1 MAFSTADDSPPP
13 SIAEDTGIPA
23 RVMHRP
29 RRIIPALTTAY
40 ITGLLVG
47 VYFSVSPLIL
57 IGLAISCLMASC
69 WNTRPVIQSILIYG
83 SIIAI
88 GAAVINNTLGIQSP
102 HDLRQQLAR
111 AKEFIDVTGRVTSQP
126 YTTVP
131 DATGRTNWVFEF
143 AVESMRRFEGQLPV
157 NGRVRATMPWKEG
170 VQIHYGDRWQLRG
183 TITLDD
189 RPITRT
195 QGLVGFLNVR
205 SEQSNRLAG
214 GAGNSFVDWCY
225 RMREQASERLGWG
238 VESYSASP
246 ALTRALLLGLRQ
258 DVPRDVHDAFTRTGT
273 LHILA
278 LSGMHVVILVFVLV
292 VLLKAIGITRPYWVI
307 VFLPFLT
314 FYTVGTGAAASM
326 VRATIMSVVFFS
338 AFLLRRKPDTATSLA
353 LSALIILL
361 VDPLQLFSIGFIL
374 SFVAV
379 GGLIALYEP
388 IMNWM
393 SGVRSADPWAETES
407 GWIDQHYILRKKLIG
422 MLSISLAAWLVSLPL
437 IATVFHVISPSA
449 LLVNLAMGPLSF
461 VILLTACA
469 SVISAFVAAPLV
481 VVFNSANHLFCEMMM
496 GLAAWSAQFPGAYQY
511 VPVWPWFLI
520 VIWYG
525 LLWLWVAQRGWMR
538 TTAAAGLILLIT
550 VSLGHRFWSGQVEVV
565 VIPNGDS
572 CVVLLDGPGN
582 HASLIDAGSA
592 YQSRRLVEAL
602 RSRGI
607 STLDQVWIT
616 RATTDA
622 YGGLSEL
629 VRSMEIGEIIL
640 PEIPE
645 GRQVFRQQRADWIEQ
660 LGSNRVVSLCQID
673 GTSVPG
679 ECMIRVMS
687 PSIGERYR
695 NARDSSLMLH
705 ISRGHQSL
713 LYVSRADGPR
723 EKILTEEA
731 CDWNADLL
739 VIGKCDAP
747 DSLTVPWLEQV
758 NPDRVIFNPR
768 AFDRLAVGHD
778 GLLERIRSRPGLEIE
793 LVTDEPWPARL

>member
-1 MAFSTADDSPPP
+1 MATSPADDHYPP
-13 SIAEDTGIPA
+13 SIAEETGIPD
-23 RVMHRP
+23 RVTHRP
-29 RRIIPALTTAY
+29 RRIIPALTVAY
-40 ITGLLVG
+40 IIGLLVG
-47 VYFSVSPLIL
+47 IYFSVSPLLL
-57 IGLAISCLMASC
+57 IGLALTCLMVSC
-69 WNTRPVIQSILIYG
+69 CITRPAIQSIFIYG

-102 HDLRQQLAR
+102 HDLRQQLTR

-126 YTTVP
+126 FTTVP

-143 AVESMRRFEGQLPV
+143 AVESMRRFDGQFPV
-157 NGRVRATMPWKEG
+157 HGRVRATMPWKEG
-170 VQIHYGDRWQLRG
+170 VQVRYGDRWHLRG
-183 TITLDD
+183 TINLDD

-195 QGLVGFLNVR
+195 QGLAGFMSVR
-205 SEQSNRLAG
+205 SEQSERLAG
-214 GAGNSFVDWCY
+214 GVGNPFVDWCY

-246 ALTRALLLGLRQ
+246 ALTRALLLGMRQ

-278 LSGMHVVILVFVLV
+278 LSGMHVVILVLVLV
-292 VLLKAIGITRPYWVI
+292 IVLKAAGITRPYWVI

-314 FYTVGTGAAASM
+314 IYTVGTGAAASM
-326 VRATIMSVVFFS
+326 IRATIMSLVFFS

-353 LSALIILL
+353 LSALIILV

-379 GGLIALYEP
+379 GGLVALYEP

-393 SGVRSADPWAETES
+393 CGVRAVDPWAETES
-407 GWIDQHYILRKKLIG
+407 RWFDQNNSVWKKLLG
-422 MLSISLAAWLVSLPL
+422 MLGISLAAWLVTLPL

-449 LLVNLAMGPLSF
+449 LLINLAMGPLSF

-469 SVISAFVAAPLV
+469 SVISGFISAPLV
-481 VVFNSANHLFCEMMM
+481 VVFNSANHLFCELMMR
-496 GLAAWSAQFPGAYQY
+496 LADGSAQFPGAYQY
-511 VPVWPWFLI
+511 VPVWPWYLI
-520 VIWYG
+520 VLWYV
-525 LLWLWVAQRGWMR
+525 LLWLWIARRGWMR
-538 TTAAAGLILLIT
+538 TTAAAGLIVLIT
-550 VSLGHRFWSGQVEVV
+550 FSLGHRLWNRQIEIV

-582 HASLIDAGSA
+582 HATLIDAGSA

-602 RSRGI
+602 RGRGI

-629 VRSMEIGEIIL
+629 VRSMKIGQIML
-640 PEIPE
+640 PDIPE

-660 LGSNRVVSLCQID
+660 LGSNRVVSVFQTD
-673 GTSVPG
+673 GHSMSEELVMRIVAPTSG
-679 ECMIRVMS
+679 Q
-687 PSIGERYR
+687 RYR

-705 ISRGHQSL
+705 VSHGHQSL
-713 LYVSRADGPR
+713 LFVSRADSQR
-723 EKILTEEA
+723 EKILSEEA
-731 CDWNADLL
+731 RDWNADLL
-739 VIGKCDAP
+739 VVGKCDAP
-747 DSLTVPWLEQV
+747 DSLTIPWLDQV
-758 NPDRVIFNPR
+758 NPDRVIFSTR
-768 AFDRLAVGHD
+768 AFDRLLVGHED
-778 GLLERIRSRPGLEIE
+778 LLQRIRSRPGLEVE
-793 LVTDEPWPARL
+793 LVSDEPWVTRL